1 MIYFTADTH
10 FGHENVIRFC
20 RRPYATAAEMDEALV
35 ETGTAGSRA
44 TTQCSS

>member
-20 RRPYATAAEMDEALV
+20 GRPFSCAAEMDEALI
-35 ETGTAGSRA
+35 GHLPLGRGSA
-44 TTQCSS
+44 